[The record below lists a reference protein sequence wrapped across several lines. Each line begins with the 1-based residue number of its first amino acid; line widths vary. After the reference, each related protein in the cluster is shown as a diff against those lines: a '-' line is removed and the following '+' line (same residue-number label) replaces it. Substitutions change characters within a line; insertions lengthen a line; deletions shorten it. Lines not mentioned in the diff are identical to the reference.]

1 MKRATRTGETSAPAR
16 RPAAKPARARRPAPR
31 FFGSDLDEIAP
42 GQARFHVLP
51 VPYEK
56 TVSYGHGTANGPAA
70 ILAASDQLERWDGA
84 SDPGADGIYTWPAID
99 CRGKAEKVIADIA
112 AVVAR
117 ILELDGT
124 PVVLGGEHTVTWGVV
139 QGYLAAG
146 VNDFGVVQVD
156 AHADLRD
163 RYEGDPLSH
172 ASVMRRVVEAGVPLF
187 QLGNRAYSEE
197 ERAARARYNVRYI
210 DADRLVREHIDAIE
224 LPADF
229 PPNVFFTLDTDGI
242 DPSVLPATGT
252 PVPGGLGWY
261 QVLALF
267 ESVARQRR
275 IIGFDLLEFAPI
287 KGFHAFD
294 FTAALLIYKLM
305 GIVQRSAPR
314 AG

>member
-1 MKRATRTGETSAPAR
+1 MTRAATGRRARTRARPAR
-16 RPAAKPARARRPAPR
+16 PRTPRGPR
-31 FFGSDLDEIAP
+31 FLATEVADVGPEA
-42 GQARFHVLP
+42 ARFHVLP

-56 TVSYGHGTANGPAA
+56 TVSYGGGTAKGPGA
-70 ILAASDQLERWDGA
+70 ILAASGQLERWDGA
-84 SDPGADGIYTWPAID
+84 SDPGAEGIHTWPAID
-99 CRGKAEKVIADIA
+99 CRGKAEKVIAAIA
-112 AVVAR
+112 AAVGR
-117 ILELDGT
+117 ILALGKL
-124 PVVLGGEHTVTWGVV
+124 PVVLGGEHTVTWGVIK
-139 QGYLAAG
+139 GYLEAG
-146 VNDFGVVQVD
+146 VRDFGVVQID

-163 RYEGDPLSH
+163 RYEGNPLSH

-197 ERAARARYNVRYI
+197 ERTARARYGVRYV
-210 DADRLVREHIDAIE
+210 DAERLVRERIDAIE

-229 PPNVFFTLDTDGI
+229 PRQVFFTLDVDGI

-261 QVLALF
+261 QTLGLF

-287 KGFHAFD
+287 RGFHAYD
-294 FTAALLIYKLM
+294 FAAAVLVYRMM

-314 AG
+314 